1 MSSRDNKGGA
11 ERQTRQTADGFLVLG
26 AERFEQ
32 VVLVGEHALKWEVS
46 VTGE

>member
-1 MSSRDNKGGA
+1 MGRQWATKTRQAADRFLVFGA
-11 ERQTRQTADGFLVLG
+11 EHL
-26 AERFEQ
+26 EQ